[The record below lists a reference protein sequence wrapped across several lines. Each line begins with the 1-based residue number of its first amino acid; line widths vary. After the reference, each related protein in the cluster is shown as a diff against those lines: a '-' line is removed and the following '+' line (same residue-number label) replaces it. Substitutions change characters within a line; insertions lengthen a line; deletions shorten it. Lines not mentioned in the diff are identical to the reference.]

1 MRVRLKQRQKDRVV
15 NRIAVGLVLAVFAQ
29 GCVHRLPPHTPA
41 VRQLTRAVTLNG
53 FPVTLHLVRP
63 VAPSLRPL
71 LIYATG
77 DGGWRGKDLDLFRHL
92 GSWGYAVAGFSAP
105 QYVKHLR
112 GEAATTTPGRLA
124 RDYTEI
130 IAAARRELM
139 LPASTAVILIGVSRG
154 AGLSVVAAGQPPM
167 QQELDGVVVMGL
179 TKEEEHV
186 RWRRRRQST
195 ELEIYDYLPS
205 LGDVPVAVIQSTHDN
220 YLPADQARTLFGADT
235 DRRRFHAIDA
245 RNHSFAG
252 ARPALYDTLR
262 SSLDWVAAVA
272 RPLVTGRVR

>member
-1 MRVRLKQRQKDRVV
+1 MGSRYRKTEVA
-15 NRIAVGLVLAVFAQ
+15 NRIAVGIVIALFAP
-29 GCVHRLPPHTPA
+29 GCVHRVPSRAPVHL
-41 VRQLTRAVTLNG
+41 QLTRDVTLNG

-63 VAPSLRPL
+63 VARDTRPL

-77 DGGWRGKDLDLFRHL
+77 DGGWRGKDLDLFRQL
-92 GSWGYAVAGFSAP
+92 ASWDYAVAGFSSP

-112 GEAATTTPGRLA
+112 GDAETTTPALLA
-124 RDYTEI
+124 RDYAEI
-130 IAAARRELM
+130 IAVATRELT
-139 LPASTAVILIGVSRG
+139 LPASTTIILIGVSRG

-167 QQELDGVVVMGL
+167 QQVVEGVVVMGL

-195 ELEIYDYLPS
+195 ELEIYDYLPR
-205 LGDVPVAVIQSTHDN
+205 LRDVPVAVIQSTNDN
-220 YLPADQARTLFGADT
+220 YLPAAQARTLFGADT
-235 DRRRFHAIDA
+235 DRRQFHAIAA

-262 SSLDWVAAVA
+262 ASLDWVAGVA
-272 RPLVTGRVR
+272 RPLVTGKAR